1 MGQAFPELMR
11 SGQLITETLRQE
23 EIRFKKTL
31 ARGLSILEEESAA
44 LKIPDQRHASF
55 SQQDGSTAVELHTQK
70 KSEGQRK
77 VQKSTSAVLHDAM
90 KEFYG
95 GAE

>member
-1 MGQAFPELMR
+1 MSEGENYCAL
-11 SGQLITETLRQE
+11 
-23 EIRFKKTL
+23 
-31 ARGLSILEEESAA
+31 LEVFDDADAEESAA

-55 SQQDGSTAVELHTQK
+55 SQQDGSTAVKLHTQK